1 MRYKYTLNGLDCAN
15 CARKIEKSLS
25 QTKSFKN
32 VSVNFSTL
40 KLYLETDLDNPIDKI
55 ASIIRNVEPD
65 VTIIENNS
73 NNNKIYVNVIR
84 LFTGVILAFIG
95 FYFKMPFH
103 INDILIAIAYLV
115 LLYRTLKN
123 ALRLLIRNKTIN
135 ENFLI
140 TVSCI
145 GAYLIGEC
153 MEGLMVIILYEI
165 GKILEDKAI
174 NNSRKSIS
182 DLMNIKS
189 DYATLE
195 NGKVVLPENVKIG
208 EIIIVKTGEKIPL
221 DGIIIE
227 GESLVDNSSL
237 TGESRLIQVNVNDSV
252 LSGGINVENII
263 KIKTTSDYQNSAVN
277 RILELL
283 ETATLK
289 KAKTETNVSKFS
301 RVYTPVVLTL
311 SILTFIFLPVFT
323 NLSYTDSIYR
333 ALIFLVISC
342 PCAIAISVP
351 LSYFSG
357 IGKSSKQGILIKGS
371 NYLDGMKDVNEI
383 IFDKTGTLT
392 TGEFGVTEV
401 IVFNNDYTKDDILN
415 YAYQAER
422 FSNHPIAKS
431 IINYCKTY
439 EDKKIE
445 NFKEIKGQGVRY
457 RINNKTIKIGNSKFV
472 NYNDCEFIGTNVFV
486 KINDEVIG
494 VIILNDIIK
503 ENAKKLINI
512 LKDRQIKTRIFTG
525 DNKSSALFVAKELGV
540 DDVNYDLLPDDKYKH
555 LEKIKLNKPNGKVA
569 YVGDG
574 VNDAPIL
581 VLADIGISMGKLG
594 SDSAIAASDIVI
606 MTDNLLKINEAINIS
621 RYTNKIIKENLIFA
635 LSIKIII
642 LLLSLFGIAY
652 MWQAIFADVG
662 VTLITILNTLRIIKK

>member
-65 VTIIENNS
+65 VTIVENNS

-123 ALRLLIRNKTIN
+123 AFRLLIRNKTIN

-401 IVFNNDYTKDDILN
+401 IVFNNNYTKDDILK

-431 IINYCKTY
+431 IINYCKTF

-445 NFKEIKGQGVRY
+445 NFKEIKGQGVSY
-457 RINNKTIKIGNSKFV
+457 KINNKTIKIGNSKFV

-486 KINDEVIG
+486 KTNDEVIG

-503 ENAKKLINI
+503 ENAKKLINK

-555 LEKIKLNKPNGKVA
+555 LETIKLNKPNGKVA

-642 LLLSLFGIAY
+642 LLFSLFGIAY